1 MIKYFKRIIE
11 GLSIGGQKGLAK
23 SLNNVFDILENL
35 EGAPFSGIKINRNGN
50 IWRINYDGVMGGG
63 SSDPWDGTAPD
74 GYEWETLNVVTD
86 GKIVTR
92 EVLTKTST
100 KADVVTWD
108 SDDARLLLQVQG
120 GTGDDAGKLRIDRG
134 YLVE

>member
-11 GLSIGGQKGLAK
+11 GLSIGGQEGLAE
-23 SLNNVFDILENL
+23 SLNNAFDILENL
-35 EGAPFSGIKINRNGN
+35 EGAPLSGINVKRDGN
-50 IWRINYDGVMGGG
+50 IWRIGYDGSQSTGGEA
-63 SSDPWDGTAPD
+63 WDGTAPD

-92 EVLTKTST
+92 EVLVKTSS

-108 SDDARLLLQVQG
+108 SDDARLLLQVKG
-120 GTGDDAGKLRIDRG
+120 GTGADAGKLRIDKG
-134 YLVE
+134 YLKS